1 MYIFK
6 VAIQEQATEIHNL
19 MTYVY
24 EKVTDKDTFVCDDL
38 LYVKKHICEDGF
50 IVVALEDKAISE
62 TTVDECDQ
70 KEQIVACLIVDFPGD
85 GEENLG
91 RDIGL
96 EKEQLGQVVHMD
108 SAVVHPA
115 HRGCGLQSKMIAFAE
130 TIICEQMRSAKS
142 YFLSTASPNNPASFK
157 SLEKMG
163 YVHVCTKEKYGGLVR
178 RIYVKG
184 LPS

>member
-1 MYIFK
+1 MYIFQIATQK
-6 VAIQEQATEIHNL
+6 QATEIHNL

-50 IVVALEDKAISE
+50 IVVA
-62 TTVDECDQ
+62 Q
-70 KEQIVACLIVDFPGD
+70 KDREIVACLIVDFPGD

-178 RIYVKG
+178 RIYLKS
-184 LPS
+184 LLS